1 MDTVLLLL
9 FIYLVF
15 NGVYKGFSGF
25 ILKSLGFVLGL
36 YISLPAYKL
45 LSVYLSKIF
54 SGAFFLVDFLSF
66 FTVFIFI
73 LSTFLLVEHIL
84 KKRLYRK
91 KLIMVTDR
99 VLGGFLGFTVF
110 LLLLIFLVRLENHNI
125 IVEKLLSDSK
135 IVNIFKRI

>member
-36 YISLPAYKL
+36 YISLPAYKF
-45 LSVYLSKIF
+45 LSVYLSRIF
-54 SGAFFLVDFLSF
+54 SGTFFLVDFLSF
-66 FTVFIFI
+66 FAIFIFI
-73 LSTFLLVEHIL
+73 LSTFLLFEHIL

-91 KLIMVTDR
+91 KMIMFTDR

-110 LLLLIFLVRLENHNI
+110 LLLLIFLVRLESQNI
-125 IVEKLLSDSK
+125 IVEKMLSDSK